1 MAKMKKAKKYLSV
14 GEVVW
19 QQNSCSTL
27 MGVQI
32 GILTLKN
39 YLALSEAEYM
49 HTPQP
54 SSFSCQGCGA
64 LGVAQGH
71 LCWKG
76 AWWGSWHAG
85 SLLFLDISVDFMDM
99 FIL

>member
-1 MAKMKKAKKYLSV
+1 
-14 GEVVW
+14 
-19 QQNSCSTL
+19 

-32 GILTLKN
+32 GILTWKN

-49 HTPQP
+49 HTLQP

-64 LGVAQGH
+64 LGGAQGH
-71 LCWKG
+71 SCWKG

>member
-1 MAKMKKAKKYLSV
+1 MATKLLFHTDGSTDWYTHFEKLS
-14 GEVVW
+14 
-19 QQNSCSTL
+19 
-27 MGVQI
+27 
-32 GILTLKN
+32 GII
-39 YLALSEAEYM
+39 SEAEYM